1 VRLNNWTLFLDTICR
16 MSEILRYPYCVLGDK
31 FRPLIVIHLRQLRP
45 QPEPPVIDSK
55 GAAGERHESLK
66 SRSQG
71 QDAEG

>member
-1 VRLNNWTLFLDTICR
+1 
-16 MSEILRYPYCVLGDK
+16 MSEILRCPYCVLGDK
-31 FRPLIVIHLRQLRP
+31 FRPLIVRENGDIHLRQLRP